1 MSRLAK
7 ALGGIVRD
15 IGVTISMIHEPI
27 VFFVA
32 VDLMFAFK
40 KCHFK
45 IRSEQLLAG
54 LQKFRLPCTTF
65 ASYRI

>member
-27 VFFVA
+27 VFFVG
-32 VDLMFAFK
+32 VDLMFAFQ
-40 KCHFK
+40 KCYFK
-45 IRSEQLLAG
+45 IRSEQLLGWTAEVSIA
-54 LQKFRLPCTTF
+54 LYHVR
-65 ASYRI
+65 